1 MGFQVVGIDNLN
13 LNYDKKIKN
22 DRVKFLKKIIKKKLF
37 TFIKCN
43 IDKKNELQKLNKYKF
58 EYIVHLAAQ
67 PGVRYSLL
75 KPEIVFDSN
84 IRGFFNILE
93 IAKKNN
99 VKHFIYAS
107 SSSVYGEIE
116 SYLSGLIKSIVH

>member
-84 IRGFFNILE
+84 IRGFNILE
-93 IAKKNN
+93 IAKK
-99 VKHFIYAS
+99 
-107 SSSVYGEIE
+107 
-116 SYLSGLIKSIVH
+116 

>member
-1 MGFQVVGIDNLN
+1 MKKKQILVTGAGGFIGFHLVKKITSMGFQVVGIDNLN

-58 EYIVHLAAQ
+58 NTL
-67 PGVRYSLL
+67 
-75 KPEIVFDSN
+75 
-84 IRGFFNILE
+84 
-93 IAKKNN
+93 
-99 VKHFIYAS
+99 FI
-107 SSSVYGEIE
+107 
-116 SYLSGLIKSIVH
+116 